1 MYGLLPRFLQWTLN
15 SLVLCLLH
23 TSKRF
28 SECTDLNS
36 AAQVLHFWF
45 EETTPKQWFAK
56 DLTFD
61 TVIKQRFDSPVQ
73 QALNHELLDWAQEP
87 ETGLALILLLD
98 QFTRHIYRD
107 DPRAFAGDARALEL
121 ARRAVNQ
128 GWVAGNSDLNHRRFY
143 LMPMMHSEDLV
154 VQRESIPLFATHTD
168 QNTLHFAQ
176 RHLAIIERFGRFPHR
191 NQALGRKSSI
201 DELAFLAQPGSSF

>member
-1 MYGLLPRFLQWTLN
+1 MWHQWLPHLSKKFAEGAGLKAAIE
-15 SLVLCLLH
+15 VL
-23 TSKRF
+23 
-28 SECTDLNS
+28 E
-36 AAQVLHFWF
+36 FWF
-45 EETTPKQWFAK
+45 EQSTPKQWFAK

-61 TVIKQRFDSPVQ
+61 TTIKQRFDSRVQ

-107 DPRAFAGDARALEL
+107 DPRAFAGDVQALAL
-121 ARRAVNQ
+121 AQRAVDQ
-128 GWVAGNSDLNHRRFY
+128 GWVAGNADLSHRRFY

-154 VQRESIPLFATHTD
+154 VQRDSILLFATHTD
-168 QNTLHFAQ
+168 QNTLSFAQ

-191 NQALGRKSSI
+191 NQVLSRQSTAQER
-201 DELAFLAQPGSSF
+201 AFLEQPGSSF

>member
-1 MYGLLPRFLQWTLN
+1 LWHQWLPHLSKKFAEGAGLKAAIE
-15 SLVLCLLH
+15 VL
-23 TSKRF
+23 
-28 SECTDLNS
+28 E
-36 AAQVLHFWF
+36 FWF
-45 EETTPKQWFAK
+45 EQSTPKQWFAK

-61 TVIKQRFDSPVQ
+61 TTIKQRFDSRVQ

-107 DPRAFAGDARALEL
+107 DPRAFAGDVQALAL
-121 ARRAVNQ
+121 AQRAVDQ
-128 GWVAGNSDLNHRRFY
+128 GWVAGNADLSHRRFY

-154 VQRESIPLFATHTD
+154 VQRDSILLFATHTD
-168 QNTLHFAQ
+168 QNTLSFAQ

-191 NQALGRKSSI
+191 NQVLSRQSTAQER
-201 DELAFLAQPGSSF
+201 AFLEQPGSSF

>member
-1 MYGLLPRFLQWTLN
+1 MWHQWLPHLSKKFAEGAGLKAAIE
-15 SLVLCLLH
+15 VL
-23 TSKRF
+23 
-28 SECTDLNS
+28 E
-36 AAQVLHFWF
+36 FWF
-45 EETTPKQWFAK
+45 EQSTPKQWFAK

-61 TVIKQRFDSPVQ
+61 TTIKQRFDSRVQ

-107 DPRAFAGDARALEL
+107 DPRAFAGDVQALAL
-121 ARRAVNQ
+121 AQRAVDQ
-128 GWVAGNSDLNHRRFY
+128 GWVAGNADLSHRRFY

-154 VQRESIPLFATHTD
+154 VQRDSILLFATHTD
-168 QNTLHFAQ
+168 QNTLSFAQ

-191 NQALGRKSSI
+191 NQVLSRQSTAQ
-201 DELAFLAQPGSSF
+201 ELAFLEQPGSSF

>member
-1 MYGLLPRFLQWTLN
+1 MWHQWLP
-15 SLVLCLLH
+15 H
-23 TSKRF
+23 PSKKF
-28 SECTDLNS
+28 SECAGLNS
-36 AAQVLHFWF
+36 AAEVLNFWF
-45 EETTPKQWFAK
+45 EQSSPKQWFTK
-56 DLTFD
+56 DLAFD
-61 TVIKQRFDSPVQ
+61 TVIKQQFDSRVQ
-73 QALNHELLDWAQEP
+73 QALNHEFLDWAQEP

-107 DPRAFAGDARALEL
+107 DPRAFSGDTQALAL
-121 ARRAVNQ
+121 TRRSVDQ
-128 GWVAGNSDLNHRRFY
+128 GWVAGNGDLNHRRFY

-154 VQRESIPLFATHTD
+154 VQRESIPIFATHTD

-191 NQALGRKSSI
+191 NQALGLKSSA

>member
-1 MYGLLPRFLQWTLN
+1 M
-15 SLVLCLLH
+15 
-23 TSKRF
+23 
-28 SECTDLNS
+28 NS
-36 AAQVLHFWF
+36 AAEVLHFWF
-45 EETTPKQWFAK
+45 EQSTPKQCFAK

-61 TVIKQRFDSPVQ
+61 ATIKQRFCSRVQ
-73 QALNHELLDWAQEP
+73 QALDEELSDWVQGP

-107 DPRAFAGDARALEL
+107 DARAFSGDTRALAL
-121 ARRAVNQ
+121 ARRSVDQ
-128 GWVAGNSDLNHRRFY
+128 GWVAGSVDLNHRRFY

-168 QNTLHFAQ
+168 QNTLHFAH

-191 NQALGRKSSI
+191 NQVLGRKCSG
-201 DELAFLAQPGSSF
+201 DERAFLAQPGSSF

>member
-1 MYGLLPRFLQWTLN
+1 LWHQWLPHLSKKFAEGAGLKAAIE
-15 SLVLCLLH
+15 VL
-23 TSKRF
+23 
-28 SECTDLNS
+28 E
-36 AAQVLHFWF
+36 FWF
-45 EETTPKQWFAK
+45 EQSTPKQWFAK

-61 TVIKQRFDSPVQ
+61 TTIKQRFDSRVQ

-107 DPRAFAGDARALEL
+107 DPRAFAGDVQALAL
-121 ARRAVNQ
+121 AQRAVDQ
-128 GWVAGNSDLNHRRFY
+128 GWVAGNADLSHRRFY

-154 VQRESIPLFATHTD
+154 VQRDSILLFATHTD
-168 QNTLHFAQ
+168 QNTLSFAQ

-191 NQALGRKSSI
+191 NQVLSRQSTAQ
-201 DELAFLAQPGSSF
+201 ELAFLEQPGSSF

>member
-1 MYGLLPRFLQWTLN
+1 MWHKLLP
-15 SLVLCLLH
+15 H
-23 TSKRF
+23 PSKKF
-28 SECTDLNS
+28 SECAGLNS
-36 AAQVLHFWF
+36 AAEILHFWF
-45 EETTPKQWFAK
+45 EQSSPKQWFAK
-56 DLTFD
+56 DLAFD
-61 TVIKQRFDSPVQ
+61 TVIKQQFDSRVQ
-73 QALNHELLDWAQEP
+73 QALNHEFLDWAQNP

-107 DPRAFAGDARALEL
+107 DALVFAGDARALEL
-121 ARRAVNQ
+121 ARRAVDQ
-128 GWVAGNSDLNHRRFY
+128 GWVAGNGDLNHRRFY

-168 QNTLHFAQ
+168 QKTLHFAQ

-201 DELAFLAQPGSSF
+201 DELTFLAQPGSSF